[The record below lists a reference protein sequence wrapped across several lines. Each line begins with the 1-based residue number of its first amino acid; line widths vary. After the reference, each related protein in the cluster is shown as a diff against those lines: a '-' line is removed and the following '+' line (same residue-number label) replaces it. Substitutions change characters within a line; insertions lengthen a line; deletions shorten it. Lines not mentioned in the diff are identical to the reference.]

1 MSKDGR
7 TLETS
12 GTKLSKGEKTQAYAV
27 CAVYPEAHAYVT
39 QVACVQEKKQVFD
52 LTICCQ
58 TFFYL

>member
-1 MSKDGR
+1 MTWECERAGWQKMSKDGR

-39 QVACVQEKKQVFD
+39 
-52 LTICCQ
+52 
-58 TFFYL
+58 